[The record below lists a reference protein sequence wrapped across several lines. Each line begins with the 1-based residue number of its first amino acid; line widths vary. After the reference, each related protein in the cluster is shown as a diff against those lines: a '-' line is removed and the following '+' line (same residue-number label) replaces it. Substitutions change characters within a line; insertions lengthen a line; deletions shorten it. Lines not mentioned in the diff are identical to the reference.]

1 LGLVPDFA
9 PPALLPAFAAVEKVV
24 EKLPAV
30 RRLCA
35 HNVVVARRTGAS
47 RP

>member
-1 LGLVPDFA
+1 VG
-9 PPALLPAFAAVEKVV
+9 AFAAVERVV

-35 HNVVVARRTGAS
+35 HNVVVARVG
-47 RP
+47 